1 MKQTINIRH
10 LSFVTLFFI
19 LPVLGLP
26 LEASPFERPL
36 SFQQFTQ
43 KEGLSSEMVYAI
55 AAKGE
60 EIWFGTYGGGATRYD
75 MAKKSWKAY
84 TTKGEPM

>member
-1 MKQTINIRH
+1 MKQTIKSRL
-10 LSFVTLFFI
+10 LSFIALFFI
-19 LPVLGLP
+19 LPILCLP
-26 LEASPFERPL
+26 SEASPLEKPL

-60 EIWFGTYGGGATRYD
+60 EIWFGTYGGGATRRQGEEVVEGLYD
-75 MAKKSWKAY
+75 E
-84 TTKGEPM
+84 G